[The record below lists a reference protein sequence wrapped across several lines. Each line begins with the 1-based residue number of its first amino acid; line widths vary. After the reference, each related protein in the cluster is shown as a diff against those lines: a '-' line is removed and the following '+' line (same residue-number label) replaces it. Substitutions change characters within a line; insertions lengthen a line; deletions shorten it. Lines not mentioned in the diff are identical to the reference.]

1 MHKSELRATEV
12 DVAPASPLPDPGAV
26 EIASGRPR
34 HFACFDGLRAMSAL
48 AILLCHTAWTSG
60 FTSRTF
66 LGAYTS
72 RLDTSVSV
80 FFMISGFLMYRPFAV
95 SHLSERT
102 SPTLRTYFQRRL
114 LRIIPAYWLALTI
127 LTYGLHLISL
137 GPGWQGV
144 AIHYLFLQ
152 IYFPTA
158 VFYGITQAWTLCTE
172 MAFYFFLPLFAFL
185 VAHRKRNPRAQ
196 LGWELGGIAVLYVIS
211 IAFRSWA
218 ILLPYGHIVN
228 GQLVAFCNPH
238 CLTQPSYS
246 SLLVNWLPAYLDV
259 FGLGMLLAVLSA
271 WSVESRSEPP
281 LFGRRLFPW
290 ASWAAAG
297 LAFLLVADVMSNHN
311 ILYVVSLRINLE
323 RQALEGLIALLLLLP
338 AVFGP
343 QDTTLIH
350 RFLRSWPV
358 ASLGVISYGVY
369 LWHGDLITQIF
380 RWTGWHY
387 DGVPFWLLS
396 VTLLAVVIPIASIS
410 YFGLERPLLQLK
422 NRMNVWG
429 GRRAQSGATIEAGP
443 EPESAMAMDGGS
455 SGGRQ
460 LSVDEAH
467 VEDDRALAPDRVA
480 RGTGIFNNPGG

>member
-1 MHKSELRATEV
+1 MHKSELRATAV
-12 DVAPASPLPDPGAV
+12 DGSLANGLPDPAAV
-26 EIASGRPR
+26 EIASGKPR
-34 HFACFDGLRAMSAL
+34 HFPCFDGLRAMSAL

-60 FTSRTF
+60 FTSRSF

-95 SHLSERT
+95 SHLSERE
-102 SPTLRTYFQRRL
+102 SPNLRTYFQRRL
-114 LRIIPAYWLALTI
+114 LRIIPAYWLALTV

-172 MAFYFFLPLFAFL
+172 MAFYFLLPVFAFL
-185 VAHRKRNPRAQ
+185 VAHRKRNPRVQ
-196 LGWELGGIAVLYVIS
+196 LVWELGGIAVLYAIS

-228 GQLVAFCNPH
+228 GKLVGFCSPH
-238 CLTQPSYS
+238 CLTDPSYS

-271 WSVESRSEPP
+271 WTVERRSESPF
-281 LFGRRLFPW
+281 FGRRVFPW
-290 ASWAAAG
+290 ASWAAAAA
-297 LAFLLVADVMSNHN
+297 AFLLVADVMSNHN
-311 ILYVVSLRINLE
+311 ILYVVSLRTNLL
-323 RQALEGLIALLLLLP
+323 RQALEGLIALLLLFP

-343 QDTTLIH
+343 QDTSLIH
-350 RFLRSWPV
+350 RLLRSWPL
-358 ASLGVISYGVY
+358 ASIGVISYGVY

-380 RWTGWHY
+380 RWTGWQY
-387 DGVPFWLLS
+387 DRVPFWLLS

-422 NRMNVWG
+422 NRMSVWG
-429 GRRAQSGATIEAGP
+429 GRKDRRLATIGAGP
-443 EPESAMAMDGGS
+443 PPEPAMAMDRGPS
-455 SGGRQ
+455 SGRP
-460 LSVDEAH
+460 LSMDKANVAEEH
-467 VEDDRALAPDRVA
+467 ELAPDRA
-480 RGTGIFNNPGG
+480 SRGTGILENPGG

>member
-1 MHKSELRATEV
+1 M
-12 DVAPASPLPDPGAV
+12 ASSLPDPAAA

-34 HFACFDGLRAMSAL
+34 HFPGFDGLRAMSAL

-60 FTSRTF
+60 FTSRSF

-95 SHLSERT
+95 SHLSERE

-114 LRIIPAYWLALTI
+114 LRIVPAYWLALTI
-127 LTYGLHLISL
+127 LTYGLHVISL

-152 IYFPTA
+152 IYFPSA

-185 VAHRKRNPRAQ
+185 VARRKRNLTAQ
-196 LGWELGGIAVLYVIS
+196 LGWELGGIAVLYLIS

-218 ILLPYGHIVN
+218 ILLPLGKTVN
-228 GQLVAFCNPH
+228 GKFVFACTPH

-271 WSVESRSEPP
+271 WSVERRSESPF
-281 LFGRRLFPW
+281 FGRRLFPW

-311 ILYVVSLRINLE
+311 ILYVVSLRMNLE
-323 RQALEGLIALLLLLP
+323 RQALEGIIALLLLLP

-350 RFLRSWPV
+350 RFLRSWPL
-358 ASLGVISYGVY
+358 ASLGVISYGIY
-369 LWHGDLITQIF
+369 LWHGDLITQVF
-380 RWTGWHY
+380 RWTGWQY
-387 DGVPFWLLS
+387 GGVPFWLLS
-396 VTLLAVVIPIASIS
+396 VALLAVTIPVATVS
-410 YFGLERPLLQLK
+410 YFCLERPLLQLK
-422 NRMNVWG
+422 NRTSVWG
-429 GRRAQSGATIEAGP
+429 GRRASGRTTIESGP
-443 EPESAMAMDGGS
+443 PVEPAPETDGIS
-455 SGGRQ
+455 SDGRQ
-460 LSVDEAH
+460 LSTDKVH
-467 VEDDRALAPDRVA
+467 VEGHRDGSSKPDLQ
-480 RGTGIFNNPGG
+480 GTDILENPGR